1 MRRVGVHHLKLVYA
15 PFSNQEGEWFWQDS
29 EMRELLSES
38 KLYMIG
44 QRREVFFRN
53 FRGVEAEGSNSIAFD
68 LECGDEMIND
78 VELPVS
84 QFSESELLEFEA
96 GPKCIKVFAV
106 DKSQN
111 PAARMLVHWF
121 TPDRLFYYHWRELI
135 VARNLEGFR
144 KFTRFSLYYVGI
156 SKKHDSFSR
165 LFETAHEKR
174 SRILGNERQIRPEAR
189 LTDELT
195 LFLFAV
201 TDLQVHTAGADDDL
215 PDDFLEGFKVPVE
228 AMTADAEKAFVK
240 ILQTKYNTLKYDNYP
255 EGKDG
260 LKSFPYS
267 NYSFFI
273 EEEISLDSGKDV
285 IHGARTMWTMNPED
299 APDWISVEGDSVTL
313 IKANKSAPK

>member
-1 MRRVGVHHLKLVYA
+1 
-15 PFSNQEGEWFWQDS
+15 
-29 EMRELLSES
+29 MRELLAES

-44 QRREVFFRN
+44 QRQEVFFRN
-53 FRGVEAEGSNSIAFD
+53 FRGIEADEGNRIVFD
-68 LECGDEMIND
+68 LECGDEVMND

-84 QFSESELLEFEA
+84 QFSKEADCFEFEL
-96 GPKCIKVFAV
+96 GEKIIRVYTL
-106 DKSQN
+106 DKAKT
-111 PAARMLVHWF
+111 PATRELIHWF

-135 VARNLEGFR
+135 VTRNLEGFR
-144 KFTRFSLYYVGI
+144 KFTRFTLYYVGI

-201 TDLQVHTAGADDDL
+201 TDLQLHTAGADDDL
-215 PDDFLEGFKVPVE
+215 PDDFLGGFKVPVE

-240 ILQTKYNTLKYDNYP
+240 ILQTKYNTIRYDNYP
-255 EGKDG
+255 EGTDG

-267 NYSFFI
+267 SYSFFI

-285 IHGARTMWTMNPED
+285 IHGARTMWTMNPDD
-299 APDWISVEGDSVTL
+299 APDWISVEGDAVTL
-313 IKANKSAPK
+313 IKANKSATK